1 MKSAPLT
8 VAAAKI
14 AKIQAFAAFGGSTPD
29 ETTHV
34 RKLAARVS
42 ESSNPKKSFPA
53 QEPAWQ
59 TAWAWTS
66 SSAPAIPT
74 HPWTDAE
81 TKKAEELLT
90 GADWPLFDAATGI
103 YERVKKCGYKRI
115 PQDSLVSEARLLQL
129 ALLLSMQEGH
139 FRRLDEVLQLG
150 QKGMET
156 FIIAD
161 YYEDKRM
168 EAYYEKTAGDMSQSY
183 WCRKHLSDM
192 SDCFGAN
199 PIQASIARWLQLPR
213 LVLPR
218 SIADHVSKWFEHPM
232 ADFQVQLT
240 LYLPTELLALYLS
253 ISTGYY
259 KLFVQSVGEV
269 KRCEHRNHRGLL
281 CCDKQVHKHYGRFC
295 SFTHHSDTRH
305 RVLKDFDAVEYGA
318 EYMQLAQGDMV
329 TILQH
334 SESGGGWSY
343 AKHLERGTSGWIPTE
358 FTAPQ

>member
-42 ESSNPKKSFPA
+42 ESSNPKKSYPA
-53 QEPAWQ
+53 KEPAWQ

-103 YERVKKCGYKRI
+103 YERVKKCGYQRI

-129 ALLLSMQEGH
+129 AMLLCMQKGH
-139 FRRLDEVLQLG
+139 FRRLDEVFQQG
-150 QKGMET
+150 QKGTET

-161 YYEDKRM
+161 HNEDKRM
-168 EAYYEKTAGDMSQSY
+168 EA
-183 WCRKHLSDM
+183 
-192 SDCFGAN
+192 
-199 PIQASIARWLQLPR
+199 
-213 LVLPR
+213 
-218 SIADHVSKWFEHPM
+218 
-232 ADFQVQLT
+232 
-240 LYLPTELLALYLS
+240 
-253 ISTGYY
+253 
-259 KLFVQSVGEV
+259 
-269 KRCEHRNHRGLL
+269 
-281 CCDKQVHKHYGRFC
+281 
-295 SFTHHSDTRH
+295 
-305 RVLKDFDAVEYGA
+305 
-318 EYMQLAQGDMV
+318 
-329 TILQH
+329 
-334 SESGGGWSY
+334 
-343 AKHLERGTSGWIPTE
+343 
-358 FTAPQ
+358 